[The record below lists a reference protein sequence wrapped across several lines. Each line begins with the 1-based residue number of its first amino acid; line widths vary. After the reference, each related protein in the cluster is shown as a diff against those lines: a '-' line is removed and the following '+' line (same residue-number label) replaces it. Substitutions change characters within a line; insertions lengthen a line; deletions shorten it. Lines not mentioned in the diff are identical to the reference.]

1 MKLREVILKNFRGY
15 YIETRI
21 TIDDLTALIGKNDI
35 GKSTILEALDVFF
48 NQVKLGPD
56 DKNIQHTDE
65 ETVIGCI
72 FDNVPDEIVL
82 ENATTSF
89 TGEYLLN
96 ADGNLEIWKIYPAS
110 GKQTIF
116 ICANHPSNDG
126 FSDLLSKKNTE
137 LKAMICASHLE
148 EDVNQSI
155 NCSRALLIWKALIYQ
170 GFPLFIYSL
179 SVLL

>member
-116 ICANHPSNDG
+116 IYANHPSNDG
-126 FSDLLSKKNTE
+126 FSDLLSKKIQN
-137 LKAMICASHLE
+137 
-148 EDVNQSI
+148 
-155 NCSRALLIWKALIYQ
+155 
-170 GFPLFIYSL
+170 
-179 SVLL
+179 